1 MANRVTWKG
10 DVFVEKLKEAISSNL
25 LALGAA
31 VKNKIVAI
39 APVDTGAYRR
49 SIEVSTVSN
58 NGDSQSVSVGSA
70 MQVGGHLLG
79 EILEF
84 GTRSMRPLPH
94 FRPALDSASDVA
106 ESFINTV
113 RKDIN

>member
-10 DVFVEKLKEAISSNL
+10 DVFVEKLKEAISANL
-25 LALGAA
+25 PSLGDA
-31 VKNKIVAI
+31 VKNKIVSI

-49 SIEVSTVSN
+49 SIELTSVSN

-70 MQVGGHLLG
+70 MQVGVHLLA

-84 GTRSMRPLPH
+84 GTRSMRALPH
-94 FRPALDSASDVA
+94 FRPALDSASDDA
-106 ESFINTV
+106 EEFIKKV
-113 RKDIN
+113 RKIFN